1 MSRDQRLALDAMLRK
16 APQPFGPMTVE
27 QMRKAFAAFMA
38 TFPIPADV
46 RRTPAELA
54 GRPALLVEP
63 EGDAQQRAWWP
74 GPGSGRSRWTTG
86 SPRST
91 RSRPGPTTR

>member
-16 APQPFGPMTVE
+16 APRPFGPVPVE
-27 QMRKAFAAFMA
+27 QMREGFAAFMA

-54 GRPALLVEP
+54 A
-63 EGDAQQRAWWP
+63 RA
-74 GPGSGRSRWTTG
+74 
-86 SPRST
+86 PR
-91 RSRPGPTTR
+91 